1 MTTVI
6 LNENI
11 LFNEIKAKLNNEEFQ
26 QLKSLIQKENKDSIL
41 ARLGDKNLE
50 NYLNTSIKS
59 NFLHLYVCKNQSE
72 IIGYALVADKPKY
85 LISEFLNLKTNILID
100 LLLKFKISTLI
111 NVAIS
116 FLNLDLILVSKVNRN
131 LIHNNPN
138 LNLLAINVNFRSKG
152 IGKEFM
158 KKIFETFLDKNKETY
173 FTCETYSENAKNFY
187 IKKLKFDGV
196 GKKLR
201 LFKSMYIL
209 IKKI

>member
-11 LFNEIKAKLNNEEFQ
+11 LFNEIKTKLSNEEFQ

-50 NYLNTSIKS
+50 NYLNISIKS
-59 NFLHLYVCKNQSE
+59 NFLHVYVCKNQSE

-85 LISEFLNLKTNILID
+85 LISEFLTLKINILID
-100 LLLKFKISTLI
+100 LILKFEISTLI

-158 KKIFETFLDKNKETY
+158 NKIFHTFLDKNKETY

>member
-1 MTTVI
+1 MSIERNIVAIGGGGFGRTIKDLRIEEYI
-6 LNENI
+6 L
-11 LFNEIKAKLNNEEFQ
+11 
-26 QLKSLIQKENKDSIL
+26 
-41 ARLGDKNLE
+41 
-50 NYLNTSIKS
+50 
-59 NFLHLYVCKNQSE
+59 
-72 IIGYALVADKPKY
+72 
-85 LISEFLNLKTNILID
+85 
-100 LLLKFKISTLI
+100 KIS
-111 NVAIS
+111 NKEKPSAPS
-116 FLNLDLILVSKVNRN
+116 
-131 LIHNNPN
+131 NPN

-187 IKKLKFDGV
+187 IKKLKFEGV

>member
-11 LFNEIKAKLNNEEFQ
+11 LFDEIEAQLSNEEFH

-158 KKIFETFLDKNKETY
+158 KKIFETFLDKNKKTY

>member
-11 LFNEIKAKLNNEEFQ
+11 LFREIEAQLSNEEFQ

-100 LLLKFKISTLI
+100 LLLKFEISTLI

-131 LIHNNPN
+131 
-138 LNLLAINVNFRSKG
+138 
-152 IGKEFM
+152 
-158 KKIFETFLDKNKETY
+158 
-173 FTCETYSENAKNFY
+173 
-187 IKKLKFDGV
+187 
-196 GKKLR
+196 
-201 LFKSMYIL
+201 
-209 IKKI
+209 